1 MPTRRPFTPTRKP
14 SLCPFFTNNFELVMT
29 TKTFFSDKS
38 WMILVMFFCIINAS
52 FAQTK
57 KVQDVDKAPQFPGG
71 DSAMMT
77 YLGSNIK
84 YPESAKKDKVEG
96 MVVVQFVVRKD
107 GSITDAHNIVSDK
120 QTKNAEL
127 NMEALRVIRNMPK
140 WTPGEKDGKKVDC
153 EMVLPVKFKLD

>member
-1 MPTRRPFTPTRKP
+1 
-14 SLCPFFTNNFELVMT
+14 
-29 TKTFFSDKS
+29 
-38 WMILVMFFCIINAS
+38 MFFFIANAT

-57 KVQDVDKAPQFPGG
+57 KVQDLDKAPQFPGG
-71 DSAMMT
+71 EQAMMT

-84 YPESAKKDKVEG
+84 YPEAAKKDKVQG

-120 QTKNAEL
+120 QTSNPDL
-127 NMEALRVIRNMPK
+127 NKEALRVIRNMPK